1 MSLLVLCLTTL
12 GSFAALFLVAKFI
25 GHKQI
30 AELDFFDYIT
40 GITIGSI
47 AAEMATELEQ
57 PWKPLIAMVI
67 YGGITLLLSV
77 VSNKFPRTRKY
88 LNGTPTILMDHGKLY
103 RENMKKAKLDLS
115 EFMVMCRQQGYF
127 DLTSIQT
134 AIFEYNGKLTILPVS
149 SQRPAT
155 PNDMNLAPEQEL
167 LFTELIMDGR
177 ILEDNLKRMGLDLTW
192 LDKQLKQHKI
202 HSAQDVF
209 LAVCDR
215 NLKFVLYEKSH
226 DEQNR
231 KEMRAK

>member
-1 MSLLVLCLTTL
+1 MSFLTLCLTAL
-12 GSFAALFLVAKFI
+12 GSFGVLFLVAKFI

-30 AELDFFDYIT
+30 AQLDFFDYIT

-47 AAEMATELEQ
+47 AAEMATELEE
-57 PWKPLIAMVI
+57 PWKPLVAMVI
-67 YGGITLLLSV
+67 YGGATLLLGV
-77 VSNKFPRTRKY
+77 IARKVSRTRKY

-103 RENMKKAKLDLS
+103 RGNLKKAKLDLS

-149 SQRPAT
+149 SQRPVT

-167 LFTELIMDGR
+167 IFTELIMDGR
-177 ILEDNLKRMGLDLTW
+177 ILVGNLKRMGLDLTW
-192 LDKQLKQHKI
+192 LNEQLKQHKI
-202 HSAQDVF
+202 HSAEDVF

-215 NLKFVLYEKSH
+215 NLKFVFFEKSH
-226 DEQNR
+226 DEQ
-231 KEMRAK
+231 KKK